1 MNDITN
7 LSAAVASTASARPL
21 AALEQP
27 QAAAVSQTPVLAG
40 KSLTV
45 SNALSDIEK
54 LVAKI
59 ETESAD
65 ARESVAK
72 MRINAVLTLLEG
84 MNVNLTAEQSEAFA
98 QILELGEQ
106 SNVLEGELAELY
118 TKYGITDTTL
128 SSVIMD
134 AKIKSLERAV
144 ERAVQE
150 GKDHLE
156 NVEKAKELRESDQ
169 ESEKVTELK
178 AQLETAKADKARIAD
193 LESKISS
200 ISAQID
206 EATAAIGEKA
216 LANIAAALEA
226 KANTDDVTFDEKPKS
241 TAELEKDALK
251 EVETNPLKAIRE
263 ALERQDEVVL
273 DTIGE
278 NRELKA

>member
-27 QAAAVSQTPVLAG
+27 LAAETAQTPILAG

-106 SNVLEGELAELY
+106 SNVLEGELTELY

-241 TAELEKDALK
+241 AAELEKDALK

>member
-27 QAAAVSQTPVLAG
+27 QAAETAQTPILAG

-84 MNVNLTAEQSEAFA
+84 MNVNLTAEQAEAFA

-118 TKYGITDTTL
+118 TKYGITDSTL

-241 TAELEKDALK
+241 AAELEKDALK
-251 EVETNPLKAIRE
+251 EVQTNPLKAIRE

>member
-27 QAAAVSQTPVLAG
+27 LAAETAQTPILAG

-106 SNVLEGELAELY
+106 SNVLEGELTELY

>member
-27 QAAAVSQTPVLAG
+27 LAAETAQTPVLAG
-40 KSLTV
+40 KNLTV

-84 MNVNLTAEQSEAFA
+84 MNVNLTAEQAEAFA

-118 TKYGITDTTL
+118 TKYGITDSTL

-241 TAELEKDALK
+241 AAELEKDALK
-251 EVETNPLKAIRE
+251 EVQTNPLKAIRE

>member
-27 QAAAVSQTPVLAG
+27 LAAETAQTPILAG

-106 SNVLEGELAELY
+106 SNVLEGELSELY

>member
-27 QAAAVSQTPVLAG
+27 QAAAASQTPILAG
-40 KSLTV
+40 KNLTV

-118 TKYGITDTTL
+118 TKYGITDSTL

-193 LESKISS
+193 LESEISS

-241 TAELEKDALK
+241 AAELEKDALK
-251 EVETNPLKAIRE
+251 EVQTNPLKAIRE

>member
-27 QAAAVSQTPVLAG
+27 LAAETAQTPILAG

-106 SNVLEGELAELY
+106 SNVLEGELTELY

-241 TAELEKDALK
+241 AAELEKDALK

-263 ALERQDEVVL
+263 ALERQD
-273 DTIGE
+273 
-278 NRELKA
+278 

>member
-27 QAAAVSQTPVLAG
+27 QAAAASQTPILAG
-40 KSLTV
+40 KNLTV

-84 MNVNLTAEQSEAFA
+84 MNVNLTAEQAEAFA

-118 TKYGITDTTL
+118 TKYGITDSTL

-193 LESKISS
+193 LESEISS

-241 TAELEKDALK
+241 AAELEKDALK
-251 EVETNPLKAIRE
+251 EVQTNPLKAIRE

>member
-27 QAAAVSQTPVLAG
+27 LAAETAQTPVLAG

-241 TAELEKDALK
+241 AAELEKDALK
-251 EVETNPLKAIRE
+251 EVQTNPLKAIRE

>member
-27 QAAAVSQTPVLAG
+27 LAAETAQTPILAG

-106 SNVLEGELAELY
+106 SNVLEGELTELY

-241 TAELEKDALK
+241 AAELEKDALK
-251 EVETNPLKAIRE
+251 EVQTNPLKAIRE

>member
-27 QAAAVSQTPVLAG
+27 QAAAASQTPILAG
-40 KSLTV
+40 KNLTV

-118 TKYGITDTTL
+118 TKYGITDSTL

-241 TAELEKDALK
+241 AAELEKDALK
-251 EVETNPLKAIRE
+251 EVQTNPLKAIRE

>member
-27 QAAAVSQTPVLAG
+27 LAAETAQTPVLAG
-40 KSLTV
+40 KNLTV

-72 MRINAVLTLLEG
+72 MRINAVLTHLEG
-84 MNVNLTAEQSEAFA
+84 MNVNLTAEQAEAFA

-118 TKYGITDTTL
+118 TKYGITDSTL

-241 TAELEKDALK
+241 AAELEKDALK
-251 EVETNPLKAIRE
+251 EVQTNPLKAIRE

>member
-27 QAAAVSQTPVLAG
+27 LAAETAQTPVLAG
-40 KSLTV
+40 KNLTV

-118 TKYGITDTTL
+118 TKYGITDSTL

-241 TAELEKDALK
+241 AAELEKDALK
-251 EVETNPLKAIRE
+251 EVQTNPLKAIRE

>member
-27 QAAAVSQTPVLAG
+27 LAAETAQTPVLAG
-40 KSLTV
+40 KNLTV

-118 TKYGITDTTL
+118 TKYGITDSTL

-193 LESKISS
+193 LESEISS

-241 TAELEKDALK
+241 AAELEKDALK
-251 EVETNPLKAIRE
+251 EVQTNPLKAIRE